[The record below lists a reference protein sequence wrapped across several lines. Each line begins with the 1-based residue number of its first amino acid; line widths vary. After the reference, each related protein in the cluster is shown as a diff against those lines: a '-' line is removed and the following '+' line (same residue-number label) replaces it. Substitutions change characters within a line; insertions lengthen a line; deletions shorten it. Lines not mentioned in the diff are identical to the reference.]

1 MASSARFECI
11 KLEPNPRMAAHTNSA
26 FDATPCKCES
36 ALTTMP
42 ALVVSTTAE
51 SCAKTQSSALK
62 KYSLSQLSSFI
73 CNSAG
78 CFLSHA
84 LTMHLTSDD
93 SWSRKIMPIRETVAG
108 EANLRSWVSKMK
120 LTFGPNWMRSP
131 EGIVSSRLSSRTE
144 LRDSTHSGSMSPSQM
159 IQLLTSG
166 GSRTTLRADAV
177 STPSNHSRVS
187 MSI

>member
-1 MASSARFECI
+1 
-11 KLEPNPRMAAHTNSA
+11 MAAHTNSA

-93 SWSRKIMPIRETVAG
+93 S
-108 EANLRSWVSKMK
+108 
-120 LTFGPNWMRSP
+120 
-131 EGIVSSRLSSRTE
+131 
-144 LRDSTHSGSMSPSQM
+144 
-159 IQLLTSG
+159 
-166 GSRTTLRADAV
+166 
-177 STPSNHSRVS
+177 
-187 MSI
+187 